1 MITYVNGYVCTTPC
15 EAAAAKKGKDPFA
28 PPGTPAGQHAKND
41 KSKGIDGQLATIF
54 GGALANLNL
63 SSAVTPAG
71 APLSSGQTGPQSPSS
86 NQPTLNLL
94 V

>member
-28 PPGTPAGQHAKND
+28 PPGTPAGKDGKND
-41 KSKGIDGQLATIF
+41 KSKGVDGQPATTF
-54 GGALANLNL
+54 GGALANLNQT
-63 SSAVTPAG
+63 SAVTPAS
-71 APLSSGQTGPQSPSS
+71 APSPSTAAGTQPQSS
-86 NQPTLNLL
+86 QPVLNLL